1 MSSCLLLTACGG
13 GSTPPPGNFSISV
26 STTTLVLRQG
36 TANGQTIDVT
46 YLQGFT
52 GTVSLTFSGLPAGV
66 TISPSGPIQVT
77 GTVGEDVSVQVAS
90 TAQVGTS
97 TITVTGTRGGLT
109 HTTTFSLQVQPTPT
123 FQLQFNPTSLTLAP
137 NSTVTTQL
145 TLVPGANFGTDS
157 VFIQFA
163 DVHLAGGITVASN
176 PATLSAATPQ
186 GTVQFQTTFAQANG
200 MSVPFTITG
209 ADGPFTAQATM
220 TLNLVN
226 GLPTNPAP
234 SRTTFRRTDM
244 DTTGVAYD
252 PVRKLVYAAVD
263 PLNELVVY
271 SSVDAHTVATIPMAE
286 PNQPALTADGTQ
298 LIVGT
303 RNSAFCVV
311 DPVTLQLVKRVT
323 LPLNSP
329 VITASVPIPLRLATL
344 SSGKVLFRIDD
355 LDTTATQLAEWDPAT
370 NSFTNPDPT
379 VATGDVLLS
388 SSYDHTHV
396 LVLANGGARL
406 YDAVAD
412 KMGPPQALSNLAAGA
427 LNNDASRIALL
438 SGPVAGVQQ
447 VTLLD
452 GQFKTIAT
460 YGLNALALAT
470 EVLFSRDGSKVYV
483 FAGTDE
489 GSTTVVLSGTDL
501 SLLGTTPAAG
511 GSGVDYPPDIDETGM
526 VFQPTPGNR
535 GVTFLDVSSP
545 VALGVDETSNGSVT
559 PPQGTVTSPGPVT
572 VTAEQGQTAQEPAG
586 TTKVFFGA
594 PPGSLNAT
602 PGTNESGGNG
612 TPLTVTPPSATA
624 AGAVNVTL
632 ATPDGWVELLPDG
645 FTYGVQP
652 LLATPNGGP
661 ASGGTTVTV
670 YGYGL
675 AFSQGQVQVTVGG
688 NSATVTQVFAGPG
701 ISPFPFPMD
710 TLKFTTPSGSA
721 GAADIVITTPAGN
734 ATMSKGFLYVAD
746 PQTFPSGSLAELA
759 YDQSRHKIYAS
770 DTTANRVD
778 VFDLNAMHFTGSIP
792 VGNSPAGLA
801 MTPDSAQLVVTNSGD
816 QTASVINLSTGTVS
830 ATIPFT
836 NAPGLPSQCGSV
848 QPYAVATTS
857 SHQALFAISCTDVQ
871 GGVFVP
877 LDLTTNTFGCG
888 GSKGCATLV
897 PQFDSATLFATSS
910 ADGSKVY
917 VAEGSNIGDLPIGV
931 WDVTTDT
938 YTSRPFGTARQTA
951 INADGTVLAKDF
963 AMFGLDLYETSVVQD
978 VDYLSTGVQN
988 PNYVFG
994 EKLHPAGGLLYAPL
1008 NNALNP
1014 ALLNNEVDVLD
1025 ARRGHLVWR
1034 IALPVQPALTL
1045 DAMAVDETGTRLFLI
1060 TTGGLTLLTLPEL
1073 PLSVG
1078 TILPNQGPAAGG
1090 TAVVIRGSGF
1100 QSGATITFAS
1110 QVANTTYVDGNTLK
1124 VTVPGLPAGP
1134 VQVKVTNPDGTS
1146 YTVDAGFVAQ

>member
-1 MSSCLLLTACGG
+1 VSRQPPP
-13 GSTPPPGNFSISV
+13 PPPGDFSISV
-26 STTTLVLRQG
+26 SATTLALRQG
-36 TANGQTIDVT
+36 TADGQTIDVT

-52 GTVSLTFSGLPAGV
+52 GTVSLTFSDLPAGV

-77 GTVGEDVSVQVAS
+77 GTVGQGVSVQVAS

-97 TITVTGTRGGLT
+97 TITVMGTGGGLS
-109 HTTTFSLQVQPTPT
+109 HTTTFSLQVQPTPS
-123 FQLQFNPTSLTLAP
+123 FQLQFSPSSLTLTP

-145 TLVPGANFGTDS
+145 MLVPGANFGTDS
-157 VFIQFA
+157 VSIQFG

-176 PATLSAATPQ
+176 PAALSAATPH
-186 GTVQFQTTFAQANG
+186 GTIQFQTTFAQANG

-209 ADGPFTAQATM
+209 ADGPFTSQATM

-234 SRTTFRRTDM
+234 SRTTFQRTDM
-244 DTTGVAYD
+244 DPTGVAYD

-263 PLNELVVY
+263 SLNELVVY
-271 SSVDAHTVATIPMAE
+271 SSVDAHKVATIPIPE

-303 RNSAFCVV
+303 RNSAFFVV
-311 DPVTLQLVKRVT
+311 DPVTLQVVKRVN

-344 SSGKVLFRIDD
+344 SSGKVLFLIDD
-355 LDTTATQLAEWDPAT
+355 RDTTATQLAEWDPAT

-379 VATGDVLLS
+379 VSTGDVLLS
-388 SSYDHTHV
+388 GSYDHTHV
-396 LVLANGGARL
+396 LVLVNGGARL
-406 YDAVAD
+406 YDAVVD
-412 KMGPPQALSNLAAGA
+412 KMGPLQSLTNLAAGA
-427 LNNDASRIALL
+427 LNSDGSRIALL
-438 SGPVAGVQQ
+438 SSPVAGVQQ

-460 YGLNALALAT
+460 YGLNMLALAT

-501 SLLGTTPAAG
+501 SLLGATPAAG

-526 VFQPTPGNR
+526 VFQATPGNR

-545 VALGVDETSNGSVT
+545 VALGVDETYNGFLT
-559 PPQGTVTSPGPVT
+559 PPQGAVTAPEPVT
-572 VTAEQGQTAQEPAG
+572 VTAGQGQTAQEPAA

-594 PPGSLNAT
+594 APGSPNAT

-612 TPLTVTPPSATA
+612 TPLTVTPPSAAA

-661 ASGGTTVTV
+661 ASGGTSVTV

-688 NSATVTQVFAGPG
+688 NSATVTEVFAGPG

-710 TLKFTTPSGSA
+710 TLKFTTPSGTA

-734 ATMSKGFLYVAD
+734 TTMSKGFLYVAD
-746 PQTFPSGSLAELA
+746 PQTFPSGQLAELA
-759 YDQSRHKIYAS
+759 YDQSRRKIYAS
-770 DTTANRVD
+770 DTTANSVD

-792 VGNSPAGLA
+792 VGNSPEGLA

-816 QTASVINLSTGTVS
+816 QTASVINLSTGTVG
-830 ATIPFT
+830 ATISFT

-857 SHQALFAISCTDVQ
+857 NHKALFAISCSYVE

-897 PQFDSATLFATSS
+897 PQFDSPTLFATSS

-917 VAEGSNIGDLPIGV
+917 VAEGAIGV

-938 YTSRPFGTARQTA
+938 YTSRPIGTAGQTA

-963 AMFGLDLYETSVVQD
+963 AIFGLDLYETSVVQD

-1014 ALLNNEVDVLD
+1014 FLLNNAVDVLD
-1025 ARRGHLVWR
+1025 ARRGRLVRR
-1034 IALPVQPALTL
+1034 IVLPVQPALTL

-1060 TTGGLTLLTLPEL
+1060 TKSGLTLLTLPEL

-1078 TILPNQGPAAGG
+1078 TILPSQGPAAGG
-1090 TAVVIRGSGF
+1090 TAVLIRGSGF
-1100 QSGATITFAS
+1100 QSGATVVFAS
-1110 QVANTTYVDGNTLK
+1110 QAANTTFVDGNTLK
-1124 VTVPGLPAGP
+1124 VTVPGLPPGP

-1146 YTVDAGFVAQ
+1146 YTVDAVL

>member
-1 MSSCLLLTACGG
+1 MQVGATA
-13 GSTPPPGNFSISV
+13 T
-26 STTTLVLRQG
+26 
-36 TANGQTIDVT
+36 
-46 YLQGFT
+46 
-52 GTVSLTFSGLPAGV
+52 
-66 TISPSGPIQVT
+66 
-77 GTVGEDVSVQVAS
+77 
-90 TAQVGTS
+90 VGTS
-97 TITVTGTRGGLT
+97 TITVTGTSGSLT
-109 HTTTFSLQVQPTPT
+109 HTTTFSLQVQPPPS
-123 FQLQFNPTSLTLAP
+123 FQLQFSPASLTLTP
-137 NSTVTTQL
+137 NSTLTTQL

-157 VFIQFA
+157 VFIQFG
-163 DVHLAGGITVASN
+163 DVHLAGGITVASY
-176 PATLSAATPQ
+176 PATLSAAMPQ
-186 GTVQFQTTFAQANG
+186 GTVQFQTTFAQANAV
-200 MSVPFTITG
+200 SVPFTITG
-209 ADGPFTAQATM
+209 ADGAFTAQAT
-220 TLNLVN
+220 TALNLVN
-226 GLPTNPAP
+226 TLPKNPAP

-271 SSVDAHTVATIPMAE
+271 SSVDAHTVATIPLAE

-303 RNSAFCVV
+303 RNSAFYIV
-311 DPVTLQLVKRVT
+311 DPVTLHMVKRVT

-329 VITASVPIPLRLATL
+329 AIAATVPTPLRLATL
-344 SSGKVLFRIDD
+344 SNGKVLFVIDD
-355 LDTTATQLAEWDPAT
+355 LGTTGTQLAEWDPAT

-388 SSYDHTHV
+388 PSYDHSHV
-396 LVLANGGARL
+396 LVFANGGARL
-406 YDAVAD
+406 FDALAD
-412 KMGPPQALSNLAAGA
+412 KMGPPQTLSNLAAGA
-427 LNNDASRIALL
+427 LNSDGSRIVVLGAP
-438 SGPVAGVQQ
+438 SAGVQQ

-452 GQFKTIAT
+452 GQFNIIAT
-460 YGLNALALAT
+460 YGINMLSLAT
-470 EVLFSRDGSKVYV
+470 DVLFSRDGSKIYV

-489 GSTTVVLSGTDL
+489 GSTTVVLSGTNL
-501 SLLGTTPAAG
+501 SLLGVTPAAG

-545 VALGVDETSNGSVT
+545 VALGVDGTYNGLVT

-572 VTAEQGQTAQEPAG
+572 VTAGQGQTTQGLAT

-594 PPGSLNAT
+594 APGSPNAT

-612 TPLTVTPPSATA
+612 TALIVTPPSAPA

-632 ATPDGWVELLPDG
+632 TTSDGWVELLPDG
-645 FTYGVQP
+645 FSYGVQP

-661 ASGGTTVTV
+661 ASGGTSVTV

-688 NSATVTQVFAGPG
+688 KSATVTQVFAGPG

-710 TLKFTTPSGSA
+710 TLKFTTPPGTA

-734 ATMSKGFLYVAD
+734 ATMGKGFLYVAD

-759 YDQSRHKIYAS
+759 YDQSRHRIYAS
-770 DTTANRVD
+770 DTTANRVH
-778 VFDLNAMHFTGSIP
+778 VFDLNTMQFTGSIP

-801 MTPDSAQLVVTNSGD
+801 MTPDSAQLLVTNSGD
-816 QTASVINLSTGTVS
+816 QTASIINLGTGMVS

-857 SHQALFAISCTDVQ
+857 SHQALFAVSCSNVE

-877 LDLTTNTFGCG
+877 MDLTTVTFGCG
-888 GSKGCATLV
+888 GSHGCAALV
-897 PQFDSATLFATSS
+897 PQFNSPSLFATSS
-910 ADGSKVY
+910 ADGSKVF

-931 WDVTTDT
+931 WDVPADT
-938 YTSRPFGTARQTA
+938 YTSRPFGTAGQTA

-988 PNYVFG
+988 PNYVAG

-1008 NNALNP
+1008 NNALNT
-1014 ALLNNEVDVLD
+1014 ALLINAVDVLD
-1025 ARRGHLVWR
+1025 AQRGHLVRR
-1034 IALPVQPALTL
+1034 IALPVQPAMTL

-1060 TTGGLTLLTLPEL
+1060 TSGGLTLLTLPEL

-1078 TILPNQGPAAGG
+1078 TILPNQGAAAGG

-1100 QSGATITFAS
+1100 QSGATVTFAS
-1110 QVANTTYVDGNTLK
+1110 QTANTTFVDGNTLK
-1124 VTVPGLPAGP
+1124 VTVPALPVGP
-1134 VQVKVTNPDGTS
+1134 AQVKVTNPDGTS
-1146 YTVDAGFVAQ
+1146 YTVDAGFAVQ